1 MTTAVWLRLYRLI
14 SFPFLFHPNRKNTW
28 TLQGLGL
35 LKVSSRSGLFFFFS
49 GPPSVHWLIT
59 YCQSHWRHSRV
70 SSLVLFCPTEAAK
83 GCGEGPQLWQ
93 PSVCLLPHRG
103 WRWAFLCQP
112 ADALAAEGRRGRD
125 GTRVGGEA
133 DWSGCG
139 SAEPLQRPTV
149 TGETRR
155 QAYFWLIDTSVDL
168 IITGLSVSTGG
179 QCPWVK
185 VQKPH
190 RDCGRLWQARR
201 GCRRALQGG
210 IWLCWSWHDHTQ
222 TSGGEPQTTSV

>member
-1 MTTAVWLRLYRLI
+1 MRWR
-14 SFPFLFHPNRKNTW
+14 
-28 TLQGLGL
+28 
-35 LKVSSRSGLFFFFS
+35 SS
-49 GPPSVHWLIT
+49 
-59 YCQSHWRHSRV
+59 
-70 SSLVLFCPTEAAK
+70 
-83 GCGEGPQLWQ
+83 
-93 PSVCLLPHRG
+93 
-103 WRWAFLCQP
+103 
-112 ADALAAEGRRGRD
+112 ALAAFCLPPTSPWLEMSVSMPTSWCPCCRRSSGQRRHTCWRWSWLVWVWFRWTATETHRHWWD
-125 GTRVGGEA
+125 TPLNILLTYWHVG
-133 DWSGCG
+133 
-139 SAEPLQRPTV
+139 
-149 TGETRR
+149 
-155 QAYFWLIDTSVDL
+155 DL